1 MIKLRARASVCM
13 CVLVSM
19 CGCLYV
25 RKCVYLCTTNPCRP
39 KGNTICRQPM
49 SILDPTP
56 TKTGQSYASHRTE
69 QESDRDR
76 ERVGGDIPASDFPY
90 HSHTYSIFY
99 LMHSLLILIFISV
112 SIFFFTL
119 LGCVFLC
126 HPSPVWR
133 TTATDIARTV
143 DCASLSTSLLDACV
157 CTGVRCWGWLVSA
170 IKWTNEGYKTIRFGF
185 LFGVLCWLLFLF
197 GSLRFH
203 FCSFFFV
210 LRQSILLLYVFPF
223 SCRPL
228 GWSLYLYLFVGS
240 KGMSREVREG
250 GHAKC
255 LCVRWSILFGAA
267 FRHGFGQDLCS
278 VVGCFYLPFGC
289 VCLHGKCPSVHP
301 TVRPT
306 VRPAVRLSRPACRS
320 VLSCVL
326 FM

>member
-1 MIKLRARASVCM
+1 
-13 CVLVSM
+13 
-19 CGCLYV
+19 
-25 RKCVYLCTTNPCRP
+25 
-39 KGNTICRQPM
+39 
-49 SILDPTP
+49 
-56 TKTGQSYASHRTE
+56 
-69 QESDRDR
+69 
-76 ERVGGDIPASDFPY
+76 
-90 HSHTYSIFY
+90 
-99 LMHSLLILIFISV
+99 MHSLLILIFISV

-133 TTATDIARTV
+133 TTATDIAGTV
-143 DCASLSTSLLDACV
+143 DCASLPDACV

-203 FCSFFFV
+203 FFFSSSSFF

-240 KGMSREVREG
+240 QEGRRRGTCKVLVCLLEYPFWGSVLAWVR
-250 GHAKC
+250 
-255 LCVRWSILFGAA
+255 
-267 FRHGFGQDLCS
+267 QDLCS

-289 VCLHGKCPSVHP
+289 VCLHGKSPYVC
-301 TVRPT
+301 PT
-306 VRPAVRLSRPACRS
+306 VRPAVRLSRPACRY